1 MTVPVFDGE
10 HSVMPSKDIDL
21 TPFCIAGY
29 SCTEYDR
36 RINWETSWS
45 QWNKIEWDKKYA
57 EIDVKF
63 KCNDRTYQ
71 KISFL
76 HTHLGIRSKRSSK

>member
-36 RINWETSWS
+36 RIN
-45 QWNKIEWDKKYA
+45 
-57 EIDVKF
+57 
-63 KCNDRTYQ
+63 
-71 KISFL
+71 
-76 HTHLGIRSKRSSK
+76 